1 MTTPN
6 TTYDNANNHHN
17 LQQLPL
23 IAVRDVIIFPQTQ
36 VALFIGREQSIK
48 AIELAQ
54 KKSHE
59 GKLIAVA
66 QKRFTV

>member
-23 IAVRDVIIFPQTQ
+23 IAVRDVIIFH
-36 VALFIGREQSIK
+36 RH
-48 AIELAQ
+48 
-54 KKSHE
+54 KSPYLSVVSSPSKPLNLPKNHMR
-59 GKLIAVA
+59 VN
-66 QKRFTV
+66 